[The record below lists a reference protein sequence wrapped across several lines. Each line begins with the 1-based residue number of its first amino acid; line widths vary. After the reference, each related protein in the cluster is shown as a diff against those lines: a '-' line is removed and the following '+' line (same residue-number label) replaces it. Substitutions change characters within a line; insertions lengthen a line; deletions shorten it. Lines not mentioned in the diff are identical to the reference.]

1 MKKRQ
6 IEILYKILENRGLI
20 LEELIKQ
27 FKVSRRTIYYDIE
40 SINDEIKQYG
50 TIRNINKKL
59 IYVGSND
66 VYEHFNL
73 KVNTQYDSLDRQ
85 KYILKK
91 IFLED
96 FFTIDEISE
105 ELDVSK
111 TTVVNDLTQLK
122 DMLKKSTINLIYDKH
137 YQLDAKEYKIRDFYI
152 KSMYLDQNL
161 LHYNDER
168 ILKLNKIAKLYLT
181 DYSIALLSKYLK
193 FLEMRVS
200 KNHIIEKTNIY
211 DDVIYL
217 NYLRKSKEI
226 LKIEDKNE
234 LKHFVAFIAS
244 MTSLK
249 KEKVDKNIDNFV
261 DELIINFEKLSMVSI
276 SNKDEFKKD
285 ISRHLQSS
293 YFRLKYKFPIYNSI
307 FDDIKKNYS
316 YLFDLVKEALKNTK
330 DTNFSNMRDS
340 EISFLTM
347 YFGSKME
354 TFSNV
359 KNKVIIVCPNGKGIS
374 RLIESQ
380 LKNYLPTLNVI
391 DIASIQELENFT
403 YNYDYII
410 STVPIENKTN
420 VIIVNP
426 ILSQHDI
433 AKLYNIF
440 LEVNPVINEK
450 NIENIID
457 IIKENAD
464 IKNEVKLRKNL
475 LEYFIK
481 NNKEKEKQDYI
492 KLSNLIK
499 KDKIKTVKKVNSW
512 ENAIEEA
519 SKILIENKSI
529 TDKYV
534 RDMIEQIKI
543 FGPYIVLV
551 DGIAMP
557 HAKNNKS
564 VNKIDISYL
573 KLEEPIDLMGK
584 MVDIFIVISTLDN
597 KKHLKM
603 ISTLAEIL
611 SDENLIDEFRSG
623 DYLRIKNAIEK
634 IENK

>member
-330 DTNFSNMRDS
+330 DKIFSNMRDS

-573 KLEEPIDLMGK
+573 KLDEPIDLMGK

>member
-573 KLEEPIDLMGK
+573 KLDEPIDLMGK

>member
-457 IIKENAD
+457 IIKENAE

-481 NNKEKEKQDYI
+481 NNTKKEKQDYI
-492 KLSNLIK
+492 KLSNLIT
-499 KDKIKTVKKVNSW
+499 KDKIKTVKRANSW

-534 RDMIEQIKI
+534 RDMIEQIKL

-584 MVDIFIVISTLDN
+584 MVDIFIVLSTLDN